1 MRFADRT
8 EAGRILA
15 ERLEHLRGQDVVV
28 LGIPRGG
35 VPVAAEIARA
45 LNAPLDVVVPR
56 KVGAPRNP
64 ELAIGAVAPGVRVF
78 DERLVRML
86 RVPESYL
93 ESESAAQEREVLRR
107 TEAYRRGRP
116 PLELRDKVGV
126 IVDDGVA
133 TGSTVVAAARWVR
146 SQAPA
151 RTVIAIPVGP
161 PEARLRLAPE
171 ADEAVFVATPE
182 PFYAVGQWYER
193 FDQLTDDEVI
203 GILEGART

>member
-1 MRFADRT
+1 MRFADRAA
-8 EAGRILA
+8 AGRALA
-15 ERLEHLRGQDVVV
+15 ERLEHLRGADVVV

-35 VPVAAEIARA
+35 LPVAAEIARA

-64 ELAIGAVAPGVRVF
+64 ELALGAVAPGVRVF

-86 RVPESYL
+86 QVPEEYL
-93 ESESAAQEREVLRR
+93 QAEAATQEREVLRR
-107 TEAYRRGRP
+107 TETYRAGRP
-116 PLELRDKVGV
+116 PLDLKGKVAV

-133 TGSTVVAAARWVR
+133 TGSTVVAATRWVR
-146 SQAPA
+146 SQDPA
-151 RTVIAIPVGP
+151 RAIIAIPVGP
-161 PEARLRLAPE
+161 PDARLRLAGE
-171 ADEAVFVATPE
+171 ADEVVFVDTPE

-203 GILEGART
+203 GILQGART